1 MSEEKESLK
10 FREVYKTYNHTD
22 IAFIKS
28 LLENEEIIYYVNN
41 ENVNMV
47 GGLTFAEPM
56 RVMVEE
62 AKAESVLELLREFP
76 GNFGK
81 FLAQEDEGGEKNG

>member
-1 MSEEKESLK
+1 MLSDNPQFK
-10 FREVYKTYNHTD
+10 EVYKTYNHSD

-28 LLENEEIIYYVNN
+28 LLEANDVLYYVNN
-41 ENVNMV
+41 ENINMV

-62 AKAESVLELLREFP
+62 EQFELVKELLAEFQ
-76 GNFGK
+76 GRFTK
-81 FLAQEDEGGEKNG
+81 FNAE